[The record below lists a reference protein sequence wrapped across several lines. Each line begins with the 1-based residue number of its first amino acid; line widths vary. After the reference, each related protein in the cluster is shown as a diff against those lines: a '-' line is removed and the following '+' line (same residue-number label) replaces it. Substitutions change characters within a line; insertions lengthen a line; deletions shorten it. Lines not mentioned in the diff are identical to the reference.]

1 MMDYQRLDSLKGV
14 SILAMVTLFV
24 VTATPAFAQ
33 RSSNGLSQGM
43 TNDAGEEIVSRV
55 RGFAAVVTLDDPGL
69 NSLLEKGSLE
79 IPVPHQLVNSIDSVS
94 IKRPIYFKDRQVA
107 EFANA
112 TLVQKKLVVDIDD
125 AIIERIDYQPIDLK
139 VYETGFDRIVLRYVG
154 LSKGRSNAKSVGD
167 PQTDSPVLLVKL
179 KSGKGIRGRIKG
191 QKSIR
196 LDSTLGAIEVAV
208 DATRK
213 IEAGQDNSLTVVM
226 RNGDRISG
234 KVDFEKIE
242 LLTLWENETIALSD
256 IESLEAGEGR
266 RTLRTGKDGNRIRS
280 QR

>member
-1 MMDYQRLDSLKGV
+1 MMDYQRLDSLKSV

-24 VTATPAFAQ
+24 FTTTPAFAQ
-33 RSSNGLSQGM
+33 RSSSGLSQGM
-43 TNDAGEEIVSRV
+43 TNDAGEEIVSRI
-55 RGFAAVVTLDDPGL
+55 RGFAAVVTLDDSGL

-79 IPVPHQLVNSIDSVS
+79 IPIPHQLVNSIDSVL
-94 IKRPIYFKDRQVA
+94 IKRPIYFKDRLVA

-112 TLVQKKLVVDIDD
+112 TLVRKQLVVDIDD
-125 AIIERIDYQPIDLK
+125 KILERIDYQPIDLK

-191 QKSIR
+191 LKSFM
-196 LDSTLGAIEVAV
+196 LDSAFGAIEVAI

-226 RNGDRISG
+226 QNGDRITG

-242 LLTLWENETIALSD
+242 LLTLWENETIALTG
-256 IESLEAGEGR
+256 IESIEAGEGKQ
-266 RTLRTGKDGNRIRS
+266 TLRTGKDRNRVHADR
-280 QR
+280 